1 MEPRSRAD
9 FTPHGLAAELAGVV
23 KEKRAAIAAG
33 WLRQARSSD
42 DHPMIAA
49 RMARADS
56 EMIAGVQ

>member
-1 MEPRSRAD
+1 VSGEIVPARGEE
-9 FTPHGLAAELAGVV
+9 FTPASTFGG
-23 KEKRAAIAAG
+23 KSG
-33 WLRQARSSD
+33 WSARSSD